1 MPTCRRRADES
12 ILSRSAFG
20 LEKMLEHRTADS
32 SIGFGANVKSKNQL
46 SQETDW
52 MKNIIP
58 HDLVRYGIIPELI
71 GRLPVIT
78 YLHAIDEQGFI
89 KILTEPKNAL
99 VKQYKDIFRMDNV
112 ELEFEEGA
120 LKAIAEKAG
129 KENTGARGLR
139 SIMENIL
146 MELMFKVPSDVTIE
160 KVIISAETV
169 KDPSVVTIIRNIER
183 KSLMCDDNGKKEQ
196 KKRGKQEDAS

>member
-1 MPTCRRRADES
+1 
-12 ILSRSAFG
+12 
-20 LEKMLEHRTADS
+20 
-32 SIGFGANVKSKNQL
+32 
-46 SQETDW
+46 

-58 HDLVRYGIIPELI
+58 HDLVKYGIIPELI

-78 YLHAIDEQGFI
+78 HLNAIDEQGFI

-99 VKQYKDIFRMDNV
+99 VKQYQNIFKLDNV
-112 ELEFEEGA
+112 DLEFEEGA

-146 MELMFKVPSDVTIE
+146 MDLMFTVPSDITIE
-160 KVIISAETV
+160 KVIITAEAV
-169 KDPSVVTIIRNIER
+169 NDPSAVTIIRNIER
-183 KSLMCDDNGKKEQ
+183 KSLMYDENGKKEQ
-196 KKRGKQEDAS
+196 RKRGKKEDVS

>member
-1 MPTCRRRADES
+1 
-12 ILSRSAFG
+12 
-20 LEKMLEHRTADS
+20 
-32 SIGFGANVKSKNQL
+32 
-46 SQETDW
+46 

-183 KSLMCDDNGKKEQ
+183 KSLMYDDNGKKEQ